1 MKPNSVS
8 EKVIAITGGARGIG
22 LATAT
27 LLKDLGAKVAIGDID
42 RSAVKEASNQLGLE
56 VGRRLDVTD
65 RRSFTEFLDT
75 VEQRLG
81 SVDVLVNNAGV
92 IAVGSAVDEADAA
105 TQRLLDVNVYGV
117 ILGTKL
123 AAQRMLPRGH
133 GHIINIASL
142 GSLLPTEGIATYCAT
157 KHAVLGY
164 TDTVRMENRGSGV
177 HFSAIMPT
185 LTNTEM
191 ITGIGH
197 AKGFK
202 NAEPNDVARAIAAVI
217 AKPRPRVLVPRS
229 IGATVTGQ
237 RLMPLRVAEALGR
250 ALGTGRV
257 FTSDVEVDKRK
268 AYARRT
274 WTS

>member
-1 MKPNSVS
+1 MKRSSVAG
-8 EKVIAITGGARGIG
+8 KVVAITGGARGIG

-27 LLKDLGAKVAIGDID
+27 LLHSLGAEVAIGDID
-42 RSAVKEASNQLGLE
+42 RSAVKESTNQVGLAI
-56 VGRRLDVTD
+56 GRRLDVTD
-65 RRSFTEFLDT
+65 RRSFAEFLDT
-75 VEQRLG
+75 VEERLG
-81 SVDVLVNNAGV
+81 AVDVLVNNAGV

-123 AAQRMLPRGH
+123 AAQRMLLRGH

-202 NAEPNDVARAIAAVI
+202 NAEPDDVAKAIAGVI

-257 FTSDVEVDKRK
+257 FTRDVEVDKRK

-274 WTS
+274 GTS

>member
-1 MKPNSVS
+1 MKASAVAD
-8 EKVIAITGGARGIG
+8 KVVAITGGARGIG
-22 LATAT
+22 LATARV
-27 LLKDLGAKVAIGDID
+27 LHGLGAKVAIGDID
-42 RSAVKEASNQLGLE
+42 RTAVKESSSQLGLQ

-65 RRSFTEFLDT
+65 RRSFTDFLDA
-75 VEQRLG
+75 VEDRLG
-81 SVDVLVNNAGV
+81 TLDVLVNNAGV

-105 TQRLLDVNVYGV
+105 TQRLLDVNIFGV

-133 GHIINIASL
+133 GHVINVASL
-142 GSLLPTEGIATYCAT
+142 GSVLPTEGIATYCAT

-191 ITGIGH
+191 ITGVGH
-197 AKGFK
+197 ARGFK
-202 NAEPNDVARAIAAVI
+202 NAEPDDVARAIARVI

-237 RLMPLRVAEALGR
+237 RLMPQRVAEALGR

-257 FTSDVEVDKRK
+257 FTSDVEVDKRR
-268 AYARRT
+268 AYARRAG
-274 WTS
+274 TS